1 MEQAQKYK
9 RANSEILEIIK
20 YLPLKEQK
28 MIPQE
33 KIDFYERNKD
43 QSYSFKYDPQKSL
56 NEQNVLRETKALI
69 VALFRDVF
77 ATEEQKEKLKI
88 VLAQNEQ
95 KYQEELSK
103 KYTYDGLF
111 DKKQKNDF
119 TKDEKTGTYVE
130 NKQME
135 LYRDNIFAKI
145 LKFIKKWFNK

>member
-33 KIDFYERNKD
+33 KIEYYEKNKD
-43 QSYSFKYDPQKSL
+43 QSYDFKYNPAKTL
-56 NEQNVLRETKALI
+56 KEQNVLRETKALI

-88 VLAQNEQ
+88 ILAQNEQ
-95 KYQEELSK
+95 KYQEELRK
-103 KYTYDGLF
+103 KYSEKELF
-111 DKKQKNDF
+111 KQK
-119 TKDEKTGTYVE
+119 TKDIEENVEENNNNSQMVVYKEK
-130 NKQME
+130 
-135 LYRDNIFAKI
+135 IFTRI
-145 LKFIKKWFNK
+145 SRFIKRFFKEYK

>member
-20 YLPLKEQK
+20 YLPLKEYK

-43 QSYSFKYDPQKSL
+43 QSYNFNYDPQKSL

>member
-1 MEQAQKYK
+1 MVAMNYYK
-9 RANSEILEIIK
+9 ANTEILEIIK

-77 ATEEQKEKLKI
+77 ANEKQKEKLEI
-88 VLAQNEQ
+88 ILAQNEQ
-95 KYQEELSK
+95 KYQEELRK
-103 KYTYDGLF
+103 KYSEKELF
-111 DKKQKNDF
+111 KQKTKDIEENVGEDNNNNSQLVVYKENIF
-119 TKDEKTGTYVE
+119 TKI
-130 NKQME
+130 
-135 LYRDNIFAKI
+135 RS
-145 LKFIKKWFNK
+145 FIKRFLRESK

>member
-1 MEQAQKYK
+1 MGISIVYK
-9 RANSEILEIIK
+9 RAYSELLEIIK
-20 YLPLKEQK
+20 YLPLNEYEQ
-28 MIPQE
+28 IPKR

-43 QSYSFKYDPQKSL
+43 QSYNFKYNPEKNL
-56 NEQNVLRETKALI
+56 KEQNVLRETKALI
-69 VALFRDVF
+69 VTLFSDVF

-145 LKFIKKWFNK
+145 LKFVKKWFNK

>member
-1 MEQAQKYK
+1 MEQAKKYK

-20 YLPLKEQK
+20 YLPLKEYK
-28 MIPQE
+28 MIPQD

-43 QSYSFKYDPQKSL
+43 QSYNFNYDPQKSL

-88 VLAQNEQ
+88 VLSQNEQ

-119 TKDEKTGTYVE
+119 TKDEKNGTYVE

-145 LKFIKKWFNK
+145 LKFVKKLFNK

>member
-1 MEQAQKYK
+1 MEQVQKYK

-77 ATEEQKEKLKI
+77 ANEKQKEKLEI
-88 VLAQNEQ
+88 ILAQNEQ
-95 KYQEELSK
+95 KYQEELRK
-103 KYTYDGLF
+103 KYSEKELF
-111 DKKQKNDF
+111 KQKTKDIEENVGEDNNNNSQLVVYKENIF
-119 TKDEKTGTYVE
+119 TKI
-130 NKQME
+130 
-135 LYRDNIFAKI
+135 RS
-145 LKFIKKWFNK
+145 FIKRFLRESK